1 MVVRNGV
8 EPYSMKCPYC
18 AHDSSRVIESRSA
31 EEAIRRRRECDNAD
45 CQRRFTTYEKIEMAP
60 LMVVKKDKKREEFS
74 RDKLLQGLIRACYK
88 RPISAAQIDA
98 LTDEVEREI
107 RREYEKEVPAA
118 MVGERVMDKLKHIDG
133 VAYVRFASVYRQF
146 KDVETFAK
154 EVLGLL
160 THEEENR

>member
-1 MVVRNGV
+1 
-8 EPYSMKCPYC
+8 MKCPYC
-18 AHDSSRVIESRSA
+18 AHVSSRVIESRSA
-31 EEAIRRRRECDNAD
+31 DEAIRRRRECDNAD

-88 RPISAAQIDA
+88 RPISAEQIDA

-118 MVGERVMDKLKHIDG
+118 RIGERVMDKLKHIDG

-160 THEEENR
+160 THEEETR

>member
-1 MVVRNGV
+1 
-8 EPYSMKCPYC
+8 MKCPYC
-18 AHDSSRVIESRSA
+18 AHISSRVIESRSA

-118 MVGERVMDKLKHIDG
+118 SIGERVMDKLKHIDG

-160 THEEENR
+160 THEEETR